1 MKISPAGV
9 DLLKHFEG
17 CKLEAYPD
25 PATGGAPWTVGYG
38 CTLGVKPGDKI
49 TQDMAELMLL
59 RDLKRFEVGVSNI
72 VKAHVSQNQYD
83 ALVSLAF
90 NIGLG
95 NLSSSTLVRMINAGS
110 ADAAA
115 DQFLRWTRAG
125 GKIMPGLTRRRV
137 AERQHYRGEA
147 WNG

>member
-1 MKISPAGV
+1 MKISAAGV
-9 DLLKHFEG
+9 ELVKHFEG
-17 CKLEAYPD
+17 CELDAYRCS
-25 PATGGAPWTVGYG
+25 AGVLTIGYG
-38 CTLGVKPGDKI
+38 HTGDVKESDKI

-59 RDLKRFEVGVSNI
+59 RDLKRFEVGVDNY
-72 VKAHVSQNQYD
+72 VKSHVNQNQYD
-83 ALVSLAF
+83 ALVSF
-90 NIGLG
+90 SYNVGLG
-95 NLSSSTLVRMINAGS
+95 NFSTSTLLKMINAGS

-147 WNG
+147 WQT